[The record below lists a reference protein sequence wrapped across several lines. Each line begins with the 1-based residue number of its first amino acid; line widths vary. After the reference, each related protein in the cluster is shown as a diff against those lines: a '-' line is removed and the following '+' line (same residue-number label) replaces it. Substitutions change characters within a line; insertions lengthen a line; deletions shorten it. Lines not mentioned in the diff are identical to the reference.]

1 MPWSPQEHGVIIRF
15 VIACHYKIAMGR
27 LRVGEVFISSE
38 PQTRPK
44 KENELKIDLKMFLP
58 QRWEIFL
65 PAMWESSKCEEAIL
79 HKSLRL
85 ELISYFNS
93 VI

>member
-1 MPWSPQEHGVIIRF
+1 M
-15 VIACHYKIAMGR
+15 
-27 LRVGEVFISSE
+27 SSE

-44 KENELKIDLKMFLP
+44 KENELKIELEMLLP
-58 QRWEIFL
+58 QGWEVFL
-65 PAMWESSKCEEAIL
+65 PAMWESFKCEGQIL

-85 ELISYFNS
+85 ELILCFNS

>member
-1 MPWSPQEHGVIIRF
+1 M
-15 VIACHYKIAMGR
+15 
-27 LRVGEVFISSE
+27 SSE
-38 PQTRPK
+38 PQTGPK
-44 KENELKIDLKMFLP
+44 KENELKIELEMLLP

-65 PAMWESSKCEEAIL
+65 PAMWESSKREEESL
-79 HKSLRL
+79 HRSLRL